1 MLHTMLLHTAAIV
14 LYQIVDRLHP
24 VFLGLGRIDC
34 AGGDMFL
41 LWLLLQF
48 CLEARQYY
56 QVLIVLFVVLAI
68 ILFIL
73 STGAF

>member
-1 MLHTMLLHTAAIV
+1 MFLHTAAIV
-14 LYQIVDRLHP
+14 LYQFVDRLHSI
-24 VFLGLGRIDC
+24 FLGLSRIDSP
-34 AGGDMFL
+34 GSNVFL